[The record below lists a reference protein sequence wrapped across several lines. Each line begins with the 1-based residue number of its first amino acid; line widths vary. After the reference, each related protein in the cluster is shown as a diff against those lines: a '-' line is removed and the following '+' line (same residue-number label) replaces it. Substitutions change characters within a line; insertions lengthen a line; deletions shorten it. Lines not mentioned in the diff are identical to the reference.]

1 MQGVQVCVSTNLKTP
16 KSTPVLE
23 RGQLWK
29 MKKML
34 VRIVDPGTR
43 LVHYRLLRQMGRV
56 RRIRSIALDRMCLFL
71 KTHRA
76 RLIKT

>member
-1 MQGVQVCVSTNLKTP
+1 VNAKLKIS
-16 KSTPVLE
+16 KSAPVLE

-34 VRIVDPGTR
+34 IRIVDPGTT
-43 LVHYRLLRQMGRV
+43 LVHYRLLRHMGRV
-56 RRIRSIALDRMCLFL
+56 RRIQSVALDRMYVFL

-76 RLIKT
+76 RLSPD